1 MINIKIIIYIDI
13 IILIINL
20 YLLFFDKIDFI
31 YKNIDHFFIS
41 VNTQS
46 FYHISDYLN
55 KKYIKEYNL
64 NDSSQTNKKYISL
77 HFIQFNDDPFVYNLI
92 NDSINILNNKYLVHI
107 NPNNPDYLIY
117 NVVGCDFLDSK
128 YNNSIKIA
136 YFTENQLPDFSKAD
150 YCIGNSHIIYLD
162 RYFKMPFYYINSINL
177 LKNDTI
183 ELIRNNT
190 LKNNIRTKFCA
201 AVISNS
207 FITDG
212 FRLNFINELN
222 KYKIVDMGG
231 SYNNNVGIIHDK
243 IEFLSAY
250 KFSIAMENTEGE
262 GYLSEKIIDS
272 FLSGTIPIYY
282 GDYMIDEH
290 INPEVY
296 ILVRGEKDIKNKI
309 EYIKEIDN
317 NDELY
322 KKILRKK
329 VIINN
334 EYTFTITKEFSTFFE
349 HIFEKNKSLA
359 KRIDF
364 NCMKYSTNNSK
375 IY

>member
-1 MINIKIIIYIDI
+1 M
-13 IILIINL
+13 
-20 YLLFFDKIDFI
+20 
-31 YKNIDHFFIS
+31 
-41 VNTQS
+41 
-46 FYHISDYLN
+46 
-55 KKYIKEYNL
+55 

-349 HIFEKNKSLA
+349 HIFEQNKSLA
-359 KRIDF
+359 KRIDDNYF
-364 NCMKYSTNNSK
+364 
-375 IY
+375 